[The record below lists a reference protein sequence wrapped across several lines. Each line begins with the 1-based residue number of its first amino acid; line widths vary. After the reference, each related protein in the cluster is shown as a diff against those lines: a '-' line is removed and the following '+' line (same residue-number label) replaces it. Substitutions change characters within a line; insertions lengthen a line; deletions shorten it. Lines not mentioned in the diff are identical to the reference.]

1 MILSN
6 EVVILGAALG
16 SVVFLFVTD
25 HLFRKRE
32 QLAEE
37 ALEEIKEK
45 TSSQVYLE
53 LNEEGDEANLAA

>member
-1 MILSN
+1 MILSS

-16 SVVFLFVTD
+16 AVVFLFVTD

-45 TSSQVYLE
+45 TGTQVYLE
-53 LNEEGDEANLAA
+53 LNEEGDDANLAA

>member
-1 MILSN
+1 MILSS

-45 TSSQVYLE
+45 TGAQVYLE
-53 LNEEGDEANLAA
+53 LNEEGNEANLAA

>member
-1 MILSN
+1 MILSS

-32 QLAEE
+32 QLAEK

-45 TSSQVYLE
+45 TGAQVYLE
-53 LNEEGDEANLAA
+53 LNEEGNEANLAA

>member
-1 MILSN
+1 MILSS

-16 SVVFLFVTD
+16 AVVFLFATD

-45 TSSQVYLE
+45 TGTQVYLE

>member
-1 MILSN
+1 MILSS

>member
-1 MILSN
+1 MILSS

-37 ALEEIKEK
+37 ALEKIKEK
-45 TSSQVYLE
+45 TGTQVYLE